1 MMIED
6 YKAKQKQEINI
17 WKPCPTP
24 KSTIDL
30 ARRRTRGILHYSIL
44 TTTPLQKLINS
55 AYLQGV
61 IDGYETATG
70 ETK

>member
-17 WKPCPTP
+17 WKPCPT
-24 KSTIDL
+24 
-30 ARRRTRGILHYSIL
+30 TRGILHYSIL